1 MSQSHEYDTRAK
13 KYYNYYNWVI
23 EESQDLKDHTI
34 SKINSLKD
42 EINNMKNVFI
52 KQQQQEDKND
62 YAAATFSEIDV
73 QVVDEDLKSYYRI
86 GKAVE
91 NN

>member
-1 MSQSHEYDTRAK
+1 
-13 KYYNYYNWVI
+13 
-23 EESQDLKDHTI
+23 
-34 SKINSLKD
+34 
-42 EINNMKNVFI
+42 MKNVFI
-52 KQQQQEDKND
+52 KHQQQEDKND
-62 YAAATFSEIDV
+62 YAAATFSEIDF